1 MANRKGK
8 NGSRDRFYFRGLW
21 TVTAAMEL
29 KDACSSPFL
38 TWPWW
43 QGGWQN
49 PWSTLPPSQAR
60 GSLGQPYVLSAHCS
74 QEETGWWSAMRLGW
88 SLSCPHHCPAFQ
100 GPMAE
105 QPCPGG
111 GGPGVPM
118 LAVGLAS
125 EHLWQGARNVGMDPG
140 TCVLRRVFSQAIKKQ
155 KLVSIMMNWSVNPKT
170 PLLACGLRRERVRMP
185 TCTSPSPP
193 TYHGLCAEV
202 RGPGPGKKSNKK
214 DTCSLEG
221 KPWQT

>member
-111 GGPGVPM
+111 GRGLGCPCWLWAWQVSIFGKGPGMWGWTQAHVYFGEFF
-118 LAVGLAS
+118 LKQLKSRNLSAS
-125 EHLWQGARNVGMDPG
+125 WWTEVWILKHLCWPVAWDE
-140 TCVLRRVFSQAIKKQ
+140 
-155 KLVSIMMNWSVNPKT
+155 
-170 PLLACGLRRERVRMP
+170 RE
-185 TCTSPSPP
+185 
-193 TYHGLCAEV
+193 
-202 RGPGPGKKSNKK
+202 
-214 DTCSLEG
+214 
-221 KPWQT
+221 